1 VNLLYGRL
9 VEISDEDGIQSG
21 KIEVDGAS
29 KKVALGLLTDV
40 TCGDTLLVC
49 DGVAISKVQQQPE
62 VSAMNAPT
70 LNINEE
76 KLNKFLG
83 QAISELGAA
92 MNVALVITG
101 DRLGLYKAMA
111 GAGPMTS
118 EELAKKTGTDER
130 YVREW
135 ISAQAAG
142 GFIEYDPKTNKFT
155 LADEQAMALAVDDSP
170 CFLPGAFQLI
180 SSVITDEPKLRAAF
194 KSGKGVG
201 WHEHGADLFEGT
213 ERFFRPGYAAH
224 LVSEWIP
231 ALEGIEA
238 RLKEGGKVADVGC
251 GHGASTLLMAKAF
264 PKSEFTGFDYH
275 DASIKWAQ
283 AQAEKAGIAD
293 RVKFKVAKAKEF
305 PGSDYTLVTTFDCL
319 HDMGDPAGAASHV
332 RQSLAKDGVWMIVE
346 PIAGDKLEDNLNPIG
361 RMYYGASTMI
371 CTPAS
376 RDQEVGLALGAQ
388 AGEKRLRD
396 VVMSGGFSSFRRA
409 TQTPFNLIFEA
420 KP

>member
-1 VNLLYGRL
+1 
-9 VEISDEDGIQSG
+9 
-21 KIEVDGAS
+21 
-29 KKVALGLLTDV
+29 
-40 TCGDTLLVC
+40 
-49 DGVAISKVQQQPE
+49 
-62 VSAMNAPT
+62 
-70 LNINEE
+70 
-76 KLNKFLG
+76 
-83 QAISELGAA
+83 
-92 MNVALVITG
+92 
-101 DRLGLYKAMA
+101 
-111 GAGPMTS
+111 
-118 EELAKKTGTDER
+118 
-130 YVREW
+130 
-135 ISAQAAG
+135 
-142 GFIEYDPKTNKFT
+142 
-155 LADEQAMALAVDDSP
+155 
-170 CFLPGAFQLI
+170 
-180 SSVITDEPKLRAAF
+180 
-194 KSGKGVG
+194 
-201 WHEHGADLFEGT
+201 
-213 ERFFRPGYAAH
+213 

-238 RLKEGGKVADVGC
+238 RLKQGGKVADVGC

-264 PKSEFTGFDYH
+264 PKSEFIGFDYH
-275 DASIKWAQ
+275 NASISWAQ

-305 PGSDYTLVTTFDCL
+305 PGNDYTLVTTFDCL

-332 RQSLAKDGVWMIVE
+332 RKSLAKDGAWMIVE

-388 AGEKRLRD
+388 AGEKRLGE

>member
-1 VNLLYGRL
+1 
-9 VEISDEDGIQSG
+9 
-21 KIEVDGAS
+21 
-29 KKVALGLLTDV
+29 
-40 TCGDTLLVC
+40 
-49 DGVAISKVQQQPE
+49 
-62 VSAMNAPT
+62 MNASA
-70 LNINEE
+70 LNVSEE

-83 QAISELGAA
+83 QAIGELGGA

-142 GFIEYDPKTNKFT
+142 GFIEYDPQTNKFT
-155 LADEQAMALAVDDSP
+155 LPDEQAMALAVDDSP
-170 CFLPGAFQLI
+170 CFLPGAYQLI
-180 SSVITDEPKLRAAF
+180 SSVIADEPKLRAAF

-201 WHEHGADLFEGT
+201 WHEHCADLFEGC

-238 RLKEGGKVADVGC
+238 KLHQGGKVADVGC

-275 DASIKWAQ
+275 DASINWAQ
-283 AQAEKAGIAD
+283 GQADKAGIAD

-305 PGSDYTLVTTFDCL
+305 PGNEYTLVTTFDCL

-332 RQSLAKDGVWMIVE
+332 RQSLAKDGAWMIVE
-346 PIAGDKLEDNLNPIG
+346 PIAGDKLQDNLNPIG
-361 RMYYGASTMI
+361 RMYYAASTMI

-376 RDQEVGLALGAQ
+376 RAQEVGLALGAQ

-409 TQTPFNLIFEA
+409 TETPFNLVFEA